1 MHSHADTHRNTSC
14 HENVSTP
21 RHVAHTQTHTRARAR
36 TCIRTL
42 ARTRKNH
49 ALVLAHERI
58 EKGMA
63 RLARGWLT
71 CAGGGAS
78 GYQGNR
84 VARGYRQGRRQCG
97 GTDRGNHP
105 TTEQGD
111 ERHRQMTEAAR
122 RRLAGRDCECT
133 PTNYAQHRRCGCAYV
148 SDGAGQRVTAASP
161 RARDI
166 LQCIRTGAERA
177 ALR

>member
-1 MHSHADTHRNTSC
+1 MSREREPTTCGTHTN
-14 HENVSTP
+14 
-21 RHVAHTQTHTRARAR
+21 THTRTHARAR

-42 ARTRKNH
+42 ARTRTNH

-148 SDGAGQRVTAASP
+148 SDGAGQRTPPHQHEPATSFNAFG
-161 RARDI
+161 RG
-166 LQCIRTGAERA
+166 LNE
-177 ALR
+177 LR